1 MSTREREPEQSG
13 LLKYAPERA
22 LASAPELAPSSDR
35 PGEPRSGGARPPERR
50 PPPVPRTREP
60 APPRKV
66 SKQKGSLE
74 GDVAIEGVCER
85 ITRAPDLPPA
95 PPMRDDGGWVFGII
109 GRLAGCVAMAAV
121 AAYGFVRI
129 SAPRQPADNG
139 FAHAGYAPATDAQP
153 DTEPAL
159 DRARIHAARPAD
171 GSFRPAA
178 LRFSPLPAAGVEA
191 DTLRPRNEPTPLN
204 RPLLLAAVPSPTLD
218 PSRNLADGSREGPTS
233 GIAVPSISPV
243 LANPS
248 VTAAPSAVRGR
259 DSDRSANIVC
269 TADRRGGNC
278 TLLVRGRSYLAKKPG
293 DGLARLGPA
302 RRSS

>member
-1 MSTREREPEQSG
+1 MG
-13 LLKYAPERA
+13 
-22 LASAPELAPSSDR
+22 
-35 PGEPRSGGARPPERR
+35 
-50 PPPVPRTREP
+50 
-60 APPRKV
+60 
-66 SKQKGSLE
+66 
-74 GDVAIEGVCER
+74 
-85 ITRAPDLPPA
+85 
-95 PPMRDDGGWVFGII
+95 DDGGWVFGII

>member
-95 PPMRDDGGWVFGII
+95 PPMGDDGGWVFGII

-218 PSRNLADGSREGPTS
+218 PSSQS
-233 GIAVPSISPV
+233 
-243 LANPS
+243 
-248 VTAAPSAVRGR
+248 RGR
-259 DSDRSANIVC
+259 V
-269 TADRRGGNC
+269 
-278 TLLVRGRSYLAKKPG
+278 P
-293 DGLARLGPA
+293 
-302 RRSS
+302 RRSDQRHRGAFDFARPCESQRHCSAFGCPRPRFRPLREYRLHRGPPWGKLHSPRARPQLSRQETW